1 MATSLRSRLG
11 DLASTF
17 SASVVAAIRES
28 SIEELFAQ
36 SVTRSPSSQR
46 AAPTGPRSG
55 GRLARRSEGDI
66 AALIDQIVELLRQHP
81 KGLRAEEIRAALGL
95 ESKEMPR
102 PIKEGLEAGRFTRS
116 GHKRATTYLA
126 KGAKRASAGKRRKR
140 AKAAVRKGRAS
151 KRAKPSPQKEAVVTE
166 APASLS

>member
-11 DLASTF
+11 NLASAF
-17 SASVVAAIRES
+17 AARVVAAIKES

-36 SVTRSPSSQR
+36 SGARSPSSR

-66 AALIDQIVELLRQHP
+66 AAVIDQIVELLREHP
-81 KGLRAEEIRAALGL
+81 KGLRAEEIRAELGL

-126 KGAKRASAGKRRKR
+126 KGAKRASPGKRSKR
-140 AKAAVRKGRAS
+140 AKAAARKGRTS
-151 KRAKPSPQKEAVVTE
+151 KRANPSPKKEAVVSE
-166 APASLS
+166 APAPQS